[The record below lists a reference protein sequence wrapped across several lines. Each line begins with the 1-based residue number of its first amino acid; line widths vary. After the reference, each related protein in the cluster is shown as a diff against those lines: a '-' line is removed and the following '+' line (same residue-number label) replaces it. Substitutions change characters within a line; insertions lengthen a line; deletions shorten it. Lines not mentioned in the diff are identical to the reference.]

1 MASNFTSAVFPAVTN
16 TEQFLN
22 HYNSW
27 HWLKR
32 GIAILWKCV
41 CWLRNIKFHTT
52 IQRID
57 AKQAEMAIIFYLQ
70 QGHLRDASSSLQYLK
85 LFPCEM
91 YGYIR
96 IAGHLRHSLLVQGLD
111 LGCSPAFQT
120 RRYHQHKTWLH
131 KQYWPLGGKRYNSF
145 ICRCHKCHVV
155 KAPLCKQV
163 MSDLPASRVIGKT
176 RPFAR
181 VGVDCF
187 GPLQWWQPTK
197 GWGMVFFC
205 ESSWAICVIMLYSLP

>member
-1 MASNFTSAVFPAVTN
+1 MAANFTSAVFPAVTN

-27 HWLKR
+27 HWLRR

-52 IQRID
+52 IQLID

-70 QGHLRDASSSLQYLK
+70 QGHLRDANSSMQYLK
-85 LFPCEM
+85 LCPCEM
-91 YGYIR
+91 DGYIR
-96 IAGHLRHSLLVQGLD
+96 IAGRLRHSLLPDIAKRPYVLPWSHQGLD

-176 RPFAR
+176 RPLPGWELTASAR
-181 VGVDCF
+181 YSDGNLLRAGEWC
-187 GPLQWWQPTK
+187 
-197 GWGMVFFC
+197 
-205 ESSWAICVIMLYSLP
+205 SS